1 MDSDEVRAVLPQIMP
16 AVRAWVARIND
27 LDQ

>member
-16 AVRAWVARIND
+16 TVRAWVARVND